1 MLLLIDMTLSKC
13 QFGMLF
19 WQNLNDKGTK
29 NTDQEMKT
37 VGGPKLT
44 YESCGVYQ
52 YVSVAF

>member
-37 VGGPKLT
+37 VPKLT